1 MNYKIY
7 NNVTETH
14 HKGFNEEC
22 NNIDIS
28 NFRTNPLMKSIVQ
41 NCSKESGLKQY
52 EYINNNFAD
61 IMSKINYDLLI
72 KYDSIGGSN
81 TNELINGLTPKVFS
95 YIREAILFYKYYIQP
110 NNITHINKLLM
121 IGSGYGSEC
130 CILYL
135 VCQVMGVKI
144 DNIIGLDMPNV
155 AKLQNQY
162 FKLVNMD
169 NICKSYSYEE
179 CKITPDIVYSN
190 CCLSELTCE
199 INYNYYNDYCKLSK
213 GFYIVWG
220 VWAAEIPEYYKPYV
234 NKEELY
240 NLINNGL
247 YNNPNAIIVK

>member
-1 MNYKIY
+1 
-7 NNVTETH
+7 
-14 HKGFNEEC
+14 
-22 NNIDIS
+22 
-28 NFRTNPLMKSIVQ
+28 
-41 NCSKESGLKQY
+41 
-52 EYINNNFAD
+52 
-61 IMSKINYDLLI
+61 
-72 KYDSIGGSN
+72 
-81 TNELINGLTPKVFS
+81 
-95 YIREAILFYKYYIQP
+95 
-110 NNITHINKLLM
+110 M
-121 IGSGYGSEC
+121 IGPGYGSEC

-199 INYNYYNDYCKLSK
+199 INSNYYNDYCKLSK

-234 NKEELY
+234 NNEELY
-240 NLINNGL
+240 NLINDGL
-247 YNNPNAIIVK
+247 HNNPNAIIVK